1 MTNGAPSSAPV
12 VDDFTLPGSGSMAGK
27 TLSLSVSCELMHN
40 QLPGSPVEPT
50 TDISVVQDKDGQP
63 MIFTIGSD
71 SKLRL
76 IRVDP
81 GSANGFASIDLTAGF
96 TGSGGAKAFDVSE
109 DVHGRITLV
118 VAMLR
123 DKGPATNLFIAPML
137 SNDPA
142 KTDWA
147 GFNKVA
153 MPIAGIDPAF
163 AAGKIRLGT
172 SDDGKAPFVTAI
184 GDLGGQQVYYQ
195 LLDPAKPAN
204 RLEFPENVPSDP
216 NAILDIAIGYAFG
229 QRGVWYLYKNGQSE
243 TLECRTLATAD
254 QGATTYDYSPGYK
267 SIPADWRY
275 NCVAT
280 PTGSVLDPFSI
291 SSDVFVGTNQGIYV
305 FVGAR
310 VDAMQKVTDQ
320 IQDVHQIIVR
330 RDTKSVAL
338 WAMASPNRLY
348 YIYGEKSGSSYKWN
362 SPILFDK
369 SVAHLAPLRVRTR
382 LANELFVVTS
392 DLNVVHHWQ
401 DPKTT
406 LWQNR
411 TIRTPK
417 GDYLNN
423 IPTFTTHLQIEDD
436 NANPMAGAKVE
447 LTASE
452 WTYVTVNGLV
462 YSLDLDT
469 PVEVTTDETGALTV
483 IGIASDIAPPILH
496 VRSDIFDK
504 TVNIYANGKIQ
515 AGLQAIK
522 SGSDLRNARTP
533 SGPVFDHS
541 VSDEALD
548 GVADNVNQLSS
559 AAARHIDGVRP
570 PGTTFVA
577 VEDARHTGTL
587 NLASL
592 PKNFALGMQL
602 TGGTWRA
609 HPNPR
614 AAAMAMALPTS
625 VGDVIDDIETFVG
638 DALHELENAFSDG
651 IAAVKKGVTY
661 LKDGVQFVV
670 SKIEDG
676 LHFAVQI
683 ADKVLSFVVKTFAAV
698 FKALNWILKLV
709 GAALKKILEWLG
721 HLFGWDEIWKVHK
734 ILASMMKSGLDTAAD
749 KATRELESWRAAVK
763 KELHGVGERLKN
775 VVLPESVKNMRPRE
789 QQAAQTKTPAGLA
802 ARTPPAR
809 FTSYQIQHGGM
820 LKGSTSPAALQA
832 GSGSS
837 GIDSFGKLWSEVLL
851 PEAKRIGDDLL
862 EIGTDIAKL
871 FSDPSHTLENL
882 LQLFVDAVDL
892 ILDALAAIL
901 DAMLGLTELAIAALR
916 RLFEDELHIPFLSS
930 FYEFVTDLLG
940 EEEKLTAINGMALLI
955 AIPTVTICRF
965 IGVTPFDGAE
975 DQMRDPQVMSKATS
989 GRAAPQAAAAPRLA
1003 AAPARTGRMAALAQT
1018 PAQAAAPRD
1027 VAADA
1032 ESGWQ
1037 EFVHGYTRW
1046 GSMFG
1051 GFAGLGSAFA
1061 LAFAG
1066 ESPIAANVGAA
1077 ASVLR
1082 YVLTFPATV
1091 PVGKTIGWASGTL
1104 IVIADWVLANT
1115 PPPDP
1120 EPTAAA
1126 AFEASKAAVR
1136 GVLSIVRGVIGF
1148 AGAIA
1153 TDVTT
1158 DPAPSWMVYPA
1169 DVLSNVGAVL
1179 VGVGRTVK
1187 APGLANVGGLT
1198 ASTSGAVFAF
1208 AYGFTN
1214 AHPETAI
1221 SNAGG

>member
-1 MTNGAPSSAPV
+1 MANDAPSAAA

-50 TDISVVQDKDGQP
+50 TDIAVVQDKAGRP
-63 MIFTIGSD
+63 MIFSIGSD

-76 IRVDP
+76 IKVDP
-81 GSANGFASIDLTAGF
+81 GSPNGFTSIDLTAGF
-96 TGSGGAKAFDVSE
+96 SGSGGAKAFDVSE
-109 DVHGRITLV
+109 DVHGNITLA

-147 GFNKVA
+147 GFNRLA

-172 SDDGKAPFVTAI
+172 SDDGKPPFVTAI
-184 GDLGGQQVYYQ
+184 GDLAGQQIYYQ
-195 LLDPAKPAN
+195 LLDPTKPAS
-204 RLEFPENVPSDP
+204 RLELPENVPSDP
-216 NAILDIAIGYAFG
+216 NAILDLAIGYAFG
-229 QRGVWYLYKNGQSE
+229 QRGVWYLYKSGQSE
-243 TLECRTLATAD
+243 TLECTTLATAD
-254 QGATTYDYSPGYK
+254 QGATTYDYSPGYRN
-267 SIPADWRY
+267 IPADWRY

-310 VDAMQKVTDQ
+310 VEGMQKVTDQ

-330 RDTKSVAL
+330 RDSKSVAL
-338 WAMASPNRLY
+338 WAMASPSRLY
-348 YIYGEKSGSSYKWN
+348 YIYGEKSGTSYKWN

-382 LANELFVVTS
+382 NANEIFVVTS

-406 LWQNR
+406 LWQQR

-417 GDYLNN
+417 GEYLNN
-423 IPTFTTHLQIEDD
+423 IPTFTTHLQIEDG
-436 NANPMAGAKVE
+436 NATPMAGAKVE
-447 LTASE
+447 ITASE
-452 WTYVTVNGLV
+452 WTYVTINGLV

-469 PVEVTTDETGALTV
+469 PLEVTTDETGALTV

-496 VRSDIFDK
+496 VRSDLFDK

-533 SGPVFDHS
+533 SGPVIDHS

-559 AAARHIDGVRP
+559 VATQHLDGVRP

-577 VEDARHTGTL
+577 VEDAKHTGAL
-587 NLASL
+587 SLASV
-592 PKNFALGMQL
+592 PADFAVGMQL
-602 TGGTWRA
+602 SGGAWRA

-614 AAAMAMALPTS
+614 AASLAMAQATS
-625 VGDVIDDIETFVG
+625 FGGVIDDIETFVG
-638 DALHELENAFSDG
+638 DALHDLENAFSDG

-670 SKIEDG
+670 SKVEDG

-683 ADKVLSFVVKTFAAV
+683 ADKALSFVVKTFAAV
-698 FKALNWILKLV
+698 FKALNWILKLI
-709 GAALKKILEWLG
+709 GAVLKKILEWLG
-721 HLFGWDEIWKVHK
+721 HLFGWDEIWKAHK
-734 ILASMMKSGLDTAAD
+734 ILASMMKSGLDTVAD

-763 KELHGVGERLKN
+763 KELHGVGDKLKKA
-775 VVLPESVKNMRPRE
+775 VLPQSVKDMRPRA
-789 QQAAQTKTPAGLA
+789 QHAAQAKTPSGLA

-809 FTSYQIQHGGM
+809 FTNYQIQHGGM
-820 LKGSTSPAALQA
+820 LKGGTSRAALQA
-832 GSGSS
+832 GSGSG
-837 GIDSFGKLWSEVLL
+837 GIDSFSKLWSEVLL
-851 PEAKRIGDDLL
+851 PETKRIGGDLL
-862 EIGTDIAKL
+862 KIAMDIGKL

-882 LQLFVDAVDL
+882 LQLFVDAIDL
-892 ILDALAAIL
+892 ILDALAAIV
-901 DAMLGLTELAIAALR
+901 DALLGLTELAIAAIR
-916 RLFEDELHIPFLSS
+916 RLLEDDVHIPFLSS
-930 FYEFVTDLLG
+930 FYEFITGLLG
-940 EEEKLTAINGMALLI
+940 EEEKLTVINAIALLI
-955 AIPTVTICRF
+955 AIPVVTICR
-965 IGVTPFDGAE
+965 IVGVTPFDGAE
-975 DQMRDPQVMSKATS
+975 DQLRDPQVMAKATS
-989 GRAAPQAAAAPRLA
+989 GQAAPQAAPAPRLA
-1003 AAPARTGRMAALAQT
+1003 TAAAPTARVAALAVT
-1018 PAQAAAPRD
+1018 ADAAS
-1027 VAADA
+1027 DA
-1032 ESGWQ
+1032 ESDWQ
-1037 EFVHGYTRW
+1037 SFVHNYTRW

-1051 GFAGLGSAFA
+1051 GFAGLGA
-1061 LAFAG
+1061 AFAG
-1066 ESPIAANVGAA
+1066 TFWGEVPIANNLGAA
-1077 ASVLR
+1077 ASIIR

-1091 PVGKTIGWASGTL
+1091 PLGKTMAWCAGLLVVIGDT
-1104 IVIADWVLANT
+1104 VLANT
-1115 PPPDP
+1115 PPPPDP
-1120 EPTAAA
+1120 ADAA
-1126 AFEASKAAVR
+1126 AFEAERPVVR
-1136 GVLSIVRGVIGF
+1136 GVMAIMRGVFGF
-1148 AGAIA
+1148 AGGIA

-1158 DPAPSWMVYPA
+1158 TPAPSWMVYPA
-1169 DVLSNVGAVL
+1169 DVLSNVGIVL
-1179 VGVGRTVK
+1179 LGVSQINK
-1187 APGLANVGGLT
+1187 AEPLSRILGLT
-1198 ASTSGAVFAF
+1198 GTSFGAVFSF
-1208 AYGFTN
+1208 AYGFSN